1 MFWSRTGPMTQGG
14 TELADQPPPMSA
26 TADCGCTRP
35 SPGNASTRLSLAR
48 HSWAC
53 HAVFHGCRTL
63 SVNSVTVI
71 HLAFANH
78 SENPVAGIDVIN
90 NSFGVVTPRAARS
103 ARKDAGV
110 GMTTQQTRAIVGEAI
125 TDET

>member
-1 MFWSRTGPMTQGG
+1 
-14 TELADQPPPMSA
+14 MSA
-26 TADCGCTRP
+26 TADGGCARP

-48 HSWAC
+48 HNWAC
-53 HAVFHGCRTL
+53 HAVFHGCRTP
-63 SVNSVTVI
+63 SVNSLTLI

-78 SENPVAGIDVIN
+78 SEKPAAGIEVIN
-90 NSFGVVTPRAARS
+90 STFDVATPSAAKS
-103 ARKDAGV
+103 AVKEAGV